1 MNRILPA
8 LLIAASFSFATA
20 PADAGRFKEAVRKV
34 GEKVVVKGLCAADK
48 LSGRGNTFLCR

>member
-1 MNRILPA
+1 MDRILPA
-8 LLIAASFSFATA
+8 LLIAASFSFSAA

-34 GEKVVVKGLCAADK
+34 GEKVIVKGLCAADK